1 MTAEIVEVSAGIVT
15 TRVSGTLT
23 QAELTELQKA
33 VADVIRTQGKVR
45 LLVLAEHF
53 AGWERG
59 GAWDDFSFQAQ
70 YDPSIEKM
78 AIVGERRW
86 EDLALIFT
94 TKDLR
99 RFPIEYFAPDELAR
113 ARAWLGAQGTSD

>member
-1 MTAEIVEVSAGIVT
+1 MSAEIVDVNAGVVT

-23 QAELTELQKA
+23 QAALSEMQKA
-33 VADVIRTQGKVR
+33 LAEVIRTQGKVR

-78 AIVGERRW
+78 AIVGDQRW

-94 TKDLR
+94 AKDLR
-99 RFPIEYFAPDELAR
+99 RFPIEYFTPDEMDK
-113 ARAWLGAQGTSD
+113 ARAWLGA

>member
-1 MTAEIVEVSAGIVT
+1 MSAEIIDVNAGIVT

-23 QAELTELQKA
+23 QAALSGMQKA
-33 VADVIRTQGKVR
+33 VAEVIRRQGKVR
-45 LLVLAEHF
+45 ILVLAEQF

-59 GAWDDFSFQAQ
+59 GAWNDFSFQAQ

-78 AIVGERRW
+78 AIVGDQRW

-94 TKDLR
+94 AKDLR
-99 RFPIEYFAPDELAR
+99 RFPIEYFAPDELDK
-113 ARAWLGAQGTSD
+113 ARAWLNA

>member
-1 MTAEIVEVSAGIVT
+1 MTAEFAGVSGSLVT
-15 TRVSGTLT
+15 TKVSGTLT

-33 VADVIRTQGKVR
+33 IADVIRTQGKVR
-45 LLVLAEHF
+45 LLVLAENF

-78 AIVGERRW
+78 AIVGDQRW

-94 TKDLR
+94 AKDLR
-99 RFPIEYFAPDELAR
+99 RFPIEYFTPNEVDR
-113 ARAWLGAQGTSD
+113 ARAWLNA

>member
-1 MTAEIVEVSAGIVT
+1 MSAEIVDVNAGVVT

-23 QAELTELQKA
+23 QAALSEMQKA
-33 VADVIRTQGKVR
+33 LAEVIRSHGKVR
-45 LLVLAEHF
+45 ILVLAENF

-59 GAWDDFSFQAQ
+59 GAWDDFSFQAH

-78 AIVGERRW
+78 AIVGEQRW

-94 TKDLR
+94 AKDLR
-99 RFPIEYFAPDELAR
+99 RFPIEYFTSSELDK
-113 ARAWLGAQGTSD
+113 ARAWLNA

>member
-1 MTAEIVEVSAGIVT
+1 MPAEIVDVNAGVVT
-15 TRVSGTLT
+15 TRISGTLT
-23 QAELTELQKA
+23 QAALSEMQRTIAE
-33 VADVIRTQGKVR
+33 VIRTQGKVR
-45 LLVLAEHF
+45 ILVLAENF

-78 AIVGERRW
+78 AIVGDQRW

-94 TKDLR
+94 AKDLR
-99 RFPIEYFAPDELAR
+99 RFPIEYFTPSELDE
-113 ARAWLGAQGTSD
+113 ARAWLNA

>member
-1 MTAEIVEVSAGIVT
+1 MSAEIVDVSAGVVT
-15 TRVSGTLT
+15 ARVSGTLT
-23 QAELTELQKA
+23 QTALSEMQNALAE
-33 VADVIRTQGKVR
+33 VIRSQGKVR
-45 LLVLAEHF
+45 ILVLAENF

-78 AIVGERRW
+78 AIVGDQRW

-94 TKDLR
+94 AKDLR
-99 RFPIEYFAPDELAR
+99 RFPIEYFTPDELGK
-113 ARAWLGAQGTSD
+113 ARAWLGA